1 MWIGV
6 PICRMTVL
14 DAAENS
20 MKLPDITKSVT
31 FHCRDFP
38 PVHRSV
44 LDFICTQVV
53 VDCIVL
59 VEVLHQAG
67 VVFRQLQACG
77 LWDCVVPDERAQRYE
92 NVELRHEAEYFGSR
106 HAPMRLAM

>member
-1 MWIGV
+1 MI
-6 PICRMTVL
+6 VL
-14 DAAENS
+14 DAVENL

-44 LDFICTQVV
+44 LDIICTQVV
-53 VDCIVL
+53 VNYVVL

-67 VVFRQLQACG
+67 VVFGQLQAC
-77 LWDCVVPDERAQRYE
+77 
-92 NVELRHEAEYFGSR
+92 EL
-106 HAPMRLAM
+106 